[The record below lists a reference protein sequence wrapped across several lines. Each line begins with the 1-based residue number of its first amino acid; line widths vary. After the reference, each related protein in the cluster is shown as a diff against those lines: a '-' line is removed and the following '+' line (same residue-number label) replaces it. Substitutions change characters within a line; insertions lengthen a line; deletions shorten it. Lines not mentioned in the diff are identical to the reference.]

1 MQNKK
6 PKYTNSAYNNMLS
19 NLTSDVYLVKSKA
32 KNELFKN
39 IDKDKWVET
48 SNKKINLK
56 QAIDLL
62 LEYKD
67 HPEYQYKNQVYK
79 YDGTI
84 EFKKN
89 ECNSVRKL
97 IQIEARILKDI
108 FYHAE
113 NMFNHLKEFN
123 LEAVKYKKLYKL
135 KIEQN
140 FYHKELLELK
150 DKLKTIRDE
159 WDGLTE
165 TYSYPNDDY
174 CELDNYSEE
183 KQDEMRIK
191 FDTDEKVLQEQ
202 IINMNN
208 KIKKIDKEITD
219 FKIEESDIANTFYI

>member
-48 SNKKINLK
+48 SKKKINLK

-62 LEYKD
+62 AEYKD
-67 HPEYQYKNQVYK
+67 NPNYNYANQIYK
-79 YDGTI
+79 YDGTL
-84 EFKKN
+84 ELGFG
-89 ECNSVRKL
+89 SVRKL
-97 IQIEARILKDI
+97 VQIEPRILKDI

-208 KIKKIDKEITD
+208 KIKKIDKEITN
-219 FKIEESDIANTFYI
+219 FKIEESDIVNTFYI

>member
-6 PKYTNSAYNNMLS
+6 PKYTNSAYNNMLD

-48 SNKKINLK
+48 SKKKINLK

-62 LEYKD
+62 AEYKD
-67 HPEYQYKNQVYK
+67 NPNYNYANQIYK
-79 YDGTI
+79 YDGTL
-84 EFKKN
+84 ELGFG
-89 ECNSVRKL
+89 SVRKL
-97 IQIEARILKDI
+97 VQIEPRILKDI

-208 KIKKIDKEITD
+208 RIKKIDKEITN
-219 FKIEESDIANTFYI
+219 FKIEESDIVNTFYI

>member
-1 MQNKK
+1 MRNKK
-6 PKYTNSAYNNMLS
+6 PKYTNSAYNNMLN

-48 SNKKINLK
+48 SKKKINLK
-56 QAIDLL
+56 QAINLL
-62 LEYKD
+62 AEYKD
-67 HPEYQYKNQVYK
+67 NPNYNYVNQIYK
-79 YDGTI
+79 YDGTL
-84 EFKKN
+84 ELGFG
-89 ECNSVRKL
+89 SVRKL
-97 IQIEARILKDI
+97 IQIEPRILKDI

-159 WDGLTE
+159 WNGLTE
-165 TYSYPNDDY
+165 SYSYPNDDY

>member
-6 PKYTNSAYNNMLS
+6 PKYTNSAYNNMLD

-84 EFKKN
+84 ELKKN

-123 LEAVKYKKLYKL
+123 LEAVKYKRLYKL

-150 DKLKTIRDE
+150 DKLKTTRDE
-159 WDGLTE
+159 WNNLTE
-165 TYSYPNDDY
+165 TDSDTIETFLDARADDGASFTYTPPNEPSSMQFV
-174 CELDNYSEE
+174 CPSWSKNMEFSNLAT
-183 KQDEMRIK
+183 IK
-191 FDTDEKVLQEQ
+191 ATFLQVFEP
-202 IINMNN
+202 
-208 KIKKIDKEITD
+208 
-219 FKIEESDIANTFYI
+219 AL

>member
-6 PKYTNSAYNNMLS
+6 PKYTNSAYNNMLD

-32 KNELFKN
+32 KNEIFKN

-48 SNKKINLK
+48 SKKKINLK

-62 LEYKD
+62 AEYKD
-67 HPEYQYKNQVYK
+67 NPNYNYANQIYK
-79 YDGTI
+79 YDGTL
-84 EFKKN
+84 ELGFG
-89 ECNSVRKL
+89 SVRKL
-97 IQIEARILKDI
+97 VQIEPRILKDI
-108 FYHAE
+108 FNCAE
-113 NMFNHLKEFN
+113 HMFNHLKEFN
-123 LEAVKYKKLYKL
+123 LEAVKYKRLYKL

-150 DKLKTIRDE
+150 DKLKTTRDE
-159 WDGLTE
+159 WNNLTE

-174 CELDNYSEE
+174 CELDYYSEE

-202 IINMNN
+202 ITNMKK

>member
-1 MQNKK
+1 MKKLILILVLTLSLQSWTKADDIRDFEIEGMSIGDSLLDYMSEKEILNQIELNKDVH
-6 PKYTNSAYNNMLS
+6 YYLS
-19 NLTSDVYLVKSKA
+19 
-32 KNELFKN
+32 
-39 IDKDKWVET
+39 DKFT
-48 SNKKINLK
+48 
-56 QAIDLL
+56 
-62 LEYKD
+62 
-67 HPEYQYKNQVYK
+67 QVYK

-159 WDGLTE
+159 WDRLNE
-165 TYSYPNDDY
+165 TSYVGSSIRND
-174 CELDNYSEE
+174 
-183 KQDEMRIK
+183 
-191 FDTDEKVLQEQ
+191 
-202 IINMNN
+202 
-208 KIKKIDKEITD
+208 
-219 FKIEESDIANTFYI
+219 

>member
-48 SNKKINLK
+48 SKKKINLK

-62 LEYKD
+62 AEYKD
-67 HPEYQYKNQVYK
+67 NPNYNYANPIYK
-79 YDGTI
+79 YDGTL
-84 EFKKN
+84 ELGFG
-89 ECNSVRKL
+89 SVRKL
-97 IQIEARILKDI
+97 VQIEPRILKDI

-174 CELDNYSEE
+174 C
-183 KQDEMRIK
+183 
-191 FDTDEKVLQEQ
+191 
-202 IINMNN
+202 
-208 KIKKIDKEITD
+208 
-219 FKIEESDIANTFYI
+219 

>member
-1 MQNKK
+1 
-6 PKYTNSAYNNMLS
+6 
-19 NLTSDVYLVKSKA
+19 
-32 KNELFKN
+32 
-39 IDKDKWVET
+39 
-48 SNKKINLK
+48 
-56 QAIDLL
+56 
-62 LEYKD
+62 
-67 HPEYQYKNQVYK
+67 
-79 YDGTI
+79 
-84 EFKKN
+84 
-89 ECNSVRKL
+89 
-97 IQIEARILKDI
+97 
-108 FYHAE
+108 
-113 NMFNHLKEFN
+113 MFNHLKEYN

-159 WDGLTE
+159 WDRLNE
-165 TYSYPNDDY
+165 TSYVDDY

>member
-6 PKYTNSAYNNMLS
+6 PKYTNSAYNNMLD

-48 SNKKINLK
+48 SKKKINLK

-62 LEYKD
+62 AEYKD
-67 HPEYQYKNQVYK
+67 NPNYNYANQIYK
-79 YDGTI
+79 YDGTL
-84 EFKKN
+84 ELGFG
-89 ECNSVRKL
+89 SVRKL
-97 IQIEARILKDI
+97 VQIEPRILKDI

-150 DKLKTIRDE
+150 DKLKTTKDE
-159 WDGLTE
+159 WNNLTE

-174 CELDNYSEE
+174 CELDYYSEE

-202 IINMNN
+202 ITNMKK

>member
-6 PKYTNSAYNNMLS
+6 PKYTNSAYNNMLDK
-19 NLTSDVYLVKSKA
+19 LTSDVYLVKSKA

-48 SNKKINLK
+48 SKKKINLK

-62 LEYKD
+62 AEYKD
-67 HPEYQYKNQVYK
+67 NPNYNYANQIYK
-79 YDGTI
+79 YDGTL
-84 EFKKN
+84 ELGFG
-89 ECNSVRKL
+89 SVRKL
-97 IQIEARILKDI
+97 VQIEPRILKDI

-113 NMFNHLKEFN
+113 NMFNHLKEYN

-150 DKLKTIRDE
+150 DKLKTTRDE
-159 WDGLTE
+159 WNNLTE

-174 CELDNYSEE
+174 CELDYYSEE

-202 IINMNN
+202 ITNMKK

>member
-6 PKYTNSAYNNMLS
+6 PKYTNSAYNNMLD

-48 SNKKINLK
+48 SKKKINLK

-62 LEYKD
+62 AEYKD
-67 HPEYQYKNQVYK
+67 NPNYNYANQIYK
-79 YDGTI
+79 YDGTL
-84 EFKKN
+84 ELGFG
-89 ECNSVRKL
+89 SVRKL
-97 IQIEARILKDI
+97 VQIEPRILKDI

-159 WDGLTE
+159 WDRLNE
-165 TYSYPNDDY
+165 TSYVDDY